1 MPREPMVE
9 TASDRALAL
18 AALGGDARSLTT
30 LIRRHSATIRGA
42 IQSVLRGSRASNID
56 DVYQTVMLKLCDHG
70 ARVLGQWSGL
80 VAAADADESLAPYL
94 ARVARHCA
102 VDLLRGLRRETGFDD
117 EEDFPADP
125 GGLFE
130 EGVHNDPEL
139 DAELALR
146 RRLAR
151 ACLDALPS
159 GTRAAL
165 RERIRGRPD
174 DLAARLLQIA
184 AGAFRQRISSG
195 MRLLA
200 ACVAQGGP
208 DPDPAD
214 RPGR

>member
-1 MPREPMVE
+1 
-9 TASDRALAL
+9 
-18 AALGGDARSLTT
+18 
-30 LIRRHSATIRGA
+30 
-42 IQSVLRGSRASNID
+42 
-56 DVYQTVMLKLCDHG
+56 
-70 ARVLGQWSGL
+70 
-80 VAAADADESLAPYL
+80 
-94 ARVARHCA
+94 
-102 VDLLRGLRRETGFDD
+102 DLLRGLRRETGFDD
-117 EEDFPADP
+117 EQEFHADP
-125 GGLFE
+125 EGLFE

-174 DLAARLLQIA
+174 DLAARLLHIA
-184 AGAFRQRISSG
+184 GGAFRQRISSG

-208 DPDPAD
+208 DPEPAD

>member
-9 TASDRALAL
+9 SANDRALAL

-30 LIRRHSATIRGA
+30 LIRRHSPTIRAA
-42 IQSVLRGSRASNID
+42 IQSVFRGSRAGDID
-56 DVYQTVMLKLCDHG
+56 DVYQTVMLKLCDQG

-80 VAAADADESLAPYL
+80 VAAVDANESLAPYL

-102 VDLLRGLRRETGFDD
+102 LDLLRGLRHEANLGD
-117 EEDFPADP
+117 EADIGADP
-125 GGLFE
+125 EGLFE

-174 DLAARLLQIA
+174 ELAARLLQIA

-208 DPDPAD
+208 GADPAD